1 MAFEIIGDYGVIMG
15 ENVEVDGNPTGG
27 HVAGVG
33 FRIDWQDGPLG
44 TGKDRVEPSGAC
56 VEDVLR
62 ACLERL
68 RFYQGE
74 SESEGGSGRFRC
86 EENARMVDNLEE
98 AIGWANQRTAGRK
111 QRGVEG
117 MNSV

>member
-1 MAFEIIGDYGVIMG
+1 MAFEILGVYGLIVG

-27 HVAGVG
+27 HVTGVG

-44 TGKDRVEPSGAC
+44 TGAEHVAASGAC

-68 RFYQGE
+68 HFYQGE
-74 SESEGGSGRFRC
+74 SDEGSGRFRC
-86 EENARMVDNLEE
+86 DENAVMVTNVE
-98 AIGWANQRTAGRK
+98 AVISLAHQRTLDRER
-111 QRGVEG
+111 RGVEG
-117 MNSV
+117 LNSE

>member
-1 MAFEIIGDYGVIMG
+1 MAFEIEGVYGLING

-27 HVAGVG
+27 YVTGVG

-44 TGKDRVEPSGAC
+44 FGAERRKADGAC

-68 RFYQGE
+68 YFYQGE
-74 SESEGGSGRFRC
+74 SEEGSGRFRC
-86 EENARMVDNLEE
+86 DENMAMVANVEV
-98 AIGWANQRTAGRK
+98 AIRLAHQRTLDR
-111 QRGVEG
+111 E
-117 MNSV
+117 

>member
-1 MAFEIIGDYGVIMG
+1 MAFEIAGVYGLIVG
-15 ENVEVDGNPTGG
+15 ENIEVDGNPTGG
-27 HVAGVG
+27 HATGVG

-44 TGKDRVEPSGAC
+44 VGADRVEASGAC

-68 RFYQGE
+68 YFYQGE
-74 SESEGGSGRFRC
+74 SEEGSGRFRC
-86 EENARMVDNLEE
+86 DENTAMVANVE
-98 AIGWANQRTAGRK
+98 AAIRLAHQRTLDRE

-117 MNSV
+117 LNSE